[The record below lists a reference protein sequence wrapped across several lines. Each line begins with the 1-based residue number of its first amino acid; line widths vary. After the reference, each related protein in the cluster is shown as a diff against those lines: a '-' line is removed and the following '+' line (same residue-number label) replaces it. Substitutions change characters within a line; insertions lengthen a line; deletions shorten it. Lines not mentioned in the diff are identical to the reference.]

1 MTTEPTTTTG
11 PLQRIVMAHRRIAT
25 RIEQIFAGWFVGLSA
40 RLVFLAVLLPYYLN
54 SAATKVGPGL
64 FGVFNPTPGAFA
76 QILPPIAELY
86 VYDTAAIPFFPWHV
100 VTIAGTL
107 AEFILPL
114 LIVAGLLTRLSAL
127 GMIGFVVVQ
136 TVVDIAFHG
145 AEAGAWFDRQA
156 IDLVDQ
162 RFLWVFPLVLLVAFG
177 AGRASLDEL
186 ATRLRP
192 EWFR

>member
-1 MTTEPTTTTG
+1 
-11 PLQRIVMAHRRIAT
+11 MAR
-25 RIEQIFAGWFVGLSA
+25 G
-40 RLVFLAVLLPYYLN
+40 
-54 SAATKVGPGL
+54 
-64 FGVFNPTPGAFA
+64 
-76 QILPPIAELY
+76 
-86 VYDTAAIPFFPWHV
+86 YDCRH
-100 VTIAGTL
+100 L

-136 TVVDIAFHG
+136 TIVDIAFHG